1 MSSRLRSQKPACG
14 DAKMRE
20 LNLTEIETVSGGSLS
35 LEQPD
40 PFPWNKPE
48 MSTAENVVN
57 NPWFQWGAE
66 GERVLKAKIKSV
78 IASR

>member
-48 MSTAENVVN
+48 MSTAET
-57 NPWFQWGAE
+57 W
-66 GERVLKAKIKSV
+66 
-78 IASR
+78 